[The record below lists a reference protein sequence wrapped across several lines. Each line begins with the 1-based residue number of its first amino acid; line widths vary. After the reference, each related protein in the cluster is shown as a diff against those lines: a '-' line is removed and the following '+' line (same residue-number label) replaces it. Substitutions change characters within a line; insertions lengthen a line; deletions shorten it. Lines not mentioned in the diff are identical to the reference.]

1 MNGLLALDWALEGG
15 EDYELL
21 FTLPTE
27 DGNNLRIESITKTGQ
42 PVTQIGVITAKKG
55 IRLRLEN
62 DRSKVLQRPKGFN
75 HFKGKS

>member
-1 MNGLLALDWALEGG
+1 MNDLLAIDWALAGG

-27 DGNNLRIESITKTGQ
+27 DGNKLRIESITKTGQ

-62 DRSKVLQRPKGFN
+62 GGSKVLQKPKGFN
-75 HFKGKS
+75 HFQGKS